1 MEATVFALVGG
12 AWRAEFYLRIA
23 RELPERFSVCGI
35 VTRSE
40 SSGRALETAWGVPTF
55 RSLNALLDVCRPSFV
70 VVSVPWQAAP
80 EVTKELTVRGIPVLT
95 ETPPAPDVAGL
106 VDLWSLVSAG
116 ARIQVAEQ
124 YQFQPLH
131 AARLAL
137 IRSGRLGVV
146 NEAFLSVCHGYH
158 AMSLIRQVLD
168 VGFSNAKI
176 RADRWVSPIVGGPGR
191 EGGPEAE
198 VIQESPRVV
207 AGLDF
212 SGKVGHYD
220 FSDDQY
226 FSWIRSL
233 GFVARG
239 DRGELRDETL
249 RYLKDFR
256 TPVVLDLKR
265 QQTGANG
272 NLEGHHLRGILA
284 GDEWIY
290 TNPQAP
296 GRLSDDEIA
305 VATCLDRM
313 AVYVKTG
320 VEFSSFADAAQ
331 DHYLSLMI
339 EKAWKTG
346 ETVVT
351 ETQPW
356 AKLSR

>member
-1 MEATVFALVGG
+1 MEKTVFALVGG
-12 AWRAEFYLRIA
+12 AWRAEFFLRIA
-23 RELPERFSVCGI
+23 RELPDRFQVCGV

-40 SSGRALETAWGVPTF
+40 ASGRTLEAAWGVPTY
-55 RSLNALLDVCRPSFV
+55 RTVEDLLETCRPSFV

-80 EVTKELTVRGIPVLT
+80 LVTKDLVARGIPVLS
-95 ETPPAPDVAGL
+95 ETPPAPDLNGL
-106 VDLWSLVSAG
+106 VELWSLVSGG

-131 AARLAL
+131 AARLAW
-137 IRSGRLGVV
+137 IQSGRLGTVH
-146 NEAFLSVCHGYH
+146 EAFLSTCHGYH
-158 AMSLIRQVLD
+158 AMSLMRRVLG
-168 VGFSNAKI
+168 VGFANATI
-176 RADRWVSPIVGGPGR
+176 RADRWVSPIVAGPGR
-191 EGGPEAE
+191 DGDPVAEA
-198 VIQESPRVV
+198 IQDSARVL
-207 AGLDF
+207 ARLDF
-212 SGKVGHYD
+212 GGKVGVYD

-239 DRGELRDETL
+239 DRGEIREETL
-249 RYLKDFR
+249 RFLKDFR
-256 TPVVLDLKR
+256 TPVVLELKR

-284 GDEWIY
+284 GDDWIY
-290 TNPQAP
+290 TNPLAP

-305 VATCLDRM
+305 VGTCLDKM
-313 AVYVKTG
+313 ARYVQTG
-320 VEFSSFADAAQ
+320 TEFSSFADAAQ

-339 EKAWKTG
+339 EKAWRTG

-356 AKLSR
+356 AKPSR